1 MGSDLR
7 IAEGNGIM
15 DLKKKETK
23 TYNIDFF
30 PLLIPSIPAFHFSI
44 IPCGL
49 PAQAAAKNQIFQQV
63 ENNPRCRLIC

>member
-23 TYNIDFF
+23 TYELVSKFK
-30 PLLIPSIPAFHFSI
+30 LSIPTFHFSI
-44 IPCGL
+44 IHGAYQPRR
-49 PAQAAAKNQIFQQV
+49 FQKTKFFS
-63 ENNPRCRLIC
+63 RLNKFQDVN